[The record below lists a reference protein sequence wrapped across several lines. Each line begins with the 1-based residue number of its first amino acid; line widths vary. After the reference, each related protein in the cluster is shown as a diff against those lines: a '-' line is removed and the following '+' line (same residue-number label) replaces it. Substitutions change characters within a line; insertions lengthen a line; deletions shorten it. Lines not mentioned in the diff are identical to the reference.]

1 MPKLVRPLPPYP
13 RAFPSDA
20 PEENDN
26 LRDEYSPL
34 APHVPLSP
42 PFARIALARDPDAL
56 NLWIGNSRSV
66 TALHR
71 DNYENL
77 YVQVRGRKHFV
88 LLPALCAPVVRE
100 AMLRPA
106 RYARCGDGLV
116 LEREEGEGVPFPTWD
131 PDGVSVG
138 GKEGTEVKEGAEGNE
153 FEDVVRPL
161 RVTLEPGDMLYLPA
175 MWWVSPCLWRKY
187 VANTEI

>member
-1 MPKLVRPLPPYP
+1 MINTPFSNPLK
-13 RAFPSDA
+13 
-20 PEENDN
+20 ENDN

-34 APHVPLSP
+34 AAHLPPSP

-77 YVQVRGRKHFV
+77 YVQLRGRKHFV
-88 LLPALCAPVVRE
+88 LLPALCAPAVKEDV
-100 AMLRPA
+100 LRPA
-106 RYARCGDGLV
+106 RYARRANGLE
-116 LEREEGEGVPFPTWD
+116 LECEEGEGVPFPTWD
-131 PDGVSVG
+131 PDEVSVG
-138 GKEGTEVKEGAEGNE
+138 GGAEGMGEERVEGNE

-175 MWWVSPCLWRKY
+175 MWYVSPFHLVEVCC
-187 VANTEI
+187 